1 MEDTKMAK
9 ENIGSTPE
17 KEIGTGSVTVGGSGN
32 IKLCP
37 DGKYRWIYEFPMMK
51 NPTILFTLFKVFA
64 IVVLLP
70 ALIVFFSELPDG
82 FVTAIVGFAEVY
94 ALVLAIMFV
103 LSLLGY
109 TLLAAIYGWKYI
121 VLFEMDDKEVT
132 HAQQSRQVKKVEA
145 IGWISAFMGAATNN
159 LTTTGIGLR
168 TATAKNTMTTEFKN
182 VSTVIGRRRQN
193 TIKVNQLLSKNQVYV
208 DPQDYDFVW
217 EHITSRCKRAKIK

>member
-1 MEDTKMAK
+1 MAK

-70 ALIVFFSELPDG
+70 ALIIFFSGLSDG

-103 LSLLGY
+103 LSLLGD
-109 TLLAAIYGWKYI
+109 G
-121 VLFEMDDKEVT
+121 
-132 HAQQSRQVKKVEA
+132 
-145 IGWISAFMGAATNN
+145 
-159 LTTTGIGLR
+159 
-168 TATAKNTMTTEFKN
+168 
-182 VSTVIGRRRQN
+182 
-193 TIKVNQLLSKNQVYV
+193 
-208 DPQDYDFVW
+208 
-217 EHITSRCKRAKIK
+217 

>member
-1 MEDTKMAK
+1 MAK
-9 ENIGSTPE
+9 ENIGSNSE

-70 ALIVFFSELPDG
+70 ALIVFFSGLSDG

-132 HAQQSRQVKKVEA
+132 HAQQSRQVKKAEA
-145 IGWISAFMGAATNN
+145 IGWIAAFMGAATNN

-168 TATAKNTMTTEFKN
+168 TATANNTMTTEFKN
-182 VSTVIGRRRQN
+182 VSTVIGRRRLN

-217 EHITSRCKRAKIK
+217 EHITSRCKKAKIK